1 MRYGIALGLVLIGG
15 CGTPR
20 QLPDPAWA
28 TASPLATD
36 PGRDLVWPDS
46 IWPTAS
52 PEALGLSRN
61 LVDSTVAVVG
71 NRLPELRALLF
82 VIGGRIV
89 VERYF
94 RGAQPAEA
102 VNVKSVTKS
111 VLSALI
117 GIALAQGVL
126 DSLNAP
132 VTKWLAPDLPDSADA
147 RVRELT
153 VRHLLT
159 MTGGF
164 EWQENGPITG
174 EWMRSPNQVRFMLGA
189 GMAASPGREFN
200 YSTGAVHLLA
210 VALSRATRMDLAA
223 YADSVLFGPIGVRR
237 GSWGRD
243 AEGQFEGGSE
253 LHLTPRDMAR
263 FGLLYLG
270 RGRWRNRQI
279 VPEAWV
285 LESTRPH
292 GRVDYGYLWSYLPEE
307 WGGPA
312 INALGYGGQLI
323 SIVPDANA
331 VIVMGSTIADP
342 SNPILAALRENLL
355 PMVRRSPQR
364 PTDTHAAARFAP

>member
-1 MRYGIALGLVLIGG
+1 MNGEAIARVALSLVLIGG
-15 CGTPR
+15 CGTSK
-20 QLPDPAWA
+20 QLPDPAWV

-36 PGRDLVWPDS
+36 RGRDLVWPDS
-46 IWPTAS
+46 TWSTTT
-52 PEALGLSRN
+52 PEAVGLSRN

-71 NRLPELRALLF
+71 NRLPELRALLV

-94 RGAQPAEA
+94 HGAQPAEPI
-102 VNVKSVTKS
+102 NTKSVTKS
-111 VLSALI
+111 VLSALT
-117 GIALAQGVL
+117 GIALGQGGL

-132 VTKWLAPDLPDSADA
+132 VTKWLAADLPDSTDA
-147 RVRELT
+147 RVGQLT

-164 EWQENGPITG
+164 EWQENGPITA

-189 GMAASPGREFN
+189 KLAASPGREFN
-200 YSTGAVHLLA
+200 YSTGAIHLLA
-210 VALSRATRMDLAA
+210 VALSRAMGTDLGA
-223 YADSVLFGPIGVRR
+223 YADTVLFGPIGVRR
-237 GSWGRD
+237 GPWGRD
-243 AEGQFEGGSE
+243 AQGNFEGGSE

-270 RGRWRNRQI
+270 RGRWKDRQI

-331 VIVMGSTIADP
+331 VIVLASTIADP

-355 PMVRRSPQR
+355 PMLR
-364 PTDTHAAARFAP
+364 PTEVR

>member
-1 MRYGIALGLVLIGG
+1 MRYGVGLGLVLIGG
-15 CGTPR
+15 CADGATPK
-20 QLPDPAWA
+20 QLPDPVWVP
-28 TASPLATD
+28 ASPLANE

-46 IWPTAS
+46 TWPTTT
-52 PEALGLSRN
+52 PEAVGLSRK
-61 LVDSTVAVVG
+61 LVDSTVAMVG
-71 NRLPELRALLF
+71 NRLPELRALLV

-94 RGAQPAEA
+94 RGARPAEP
-102 VNVKSVTKS
+102 VNTKSVTKS
-111 VLSALI
+111 VLSALT
-117 GIALAQGVL
+117 GIALTQGVL

-132 VTKWLAPDLPDSADA
+132 VTKWLAADIPDSADP
-147 RVRELT
+147 RVGQLT

-174 EWMRSPNQVRFMLGA
+174 EWMRSPNQVRFMLGTR
-189 GMAASPGREFN
+189 MAASPGREFN
-200 YSTGAVHLLA
+200 YSTGAVPLLA
-210 VALSRATRMDLAA
+210 VALSRATGMDLAE
-223 YADSVLFGPIGVRR
+223 YADTVLFGPIGVRP

-243 AEGQFEGGSE
+243 AQGHIEGGSE
-253 LHLTPRDMAR
+253 LYLTPRDMAR

-270 RGRWRNRQI
+270 RGRWKDRQI

-331 VIVMGSTIADP
+331 VIVMASAIADP
-342 SNPILAALRENLL
+342 SNPILGALRENLL
-355 PMVRRSPQR
+355 PMLR
-364 PTDTHAAARFAP
+364 

>member
-1 MRYGIALGLVLIGG
+1 VNDGAIARIALALILIEG
-15 CGTPR
+15 CGGATPK
-20 QLPDPAWA
+20 QLPDPAWV
-28 TASPLATD
+28 TASPLATN

-46 IWPTAS
+46 TWSTAS
-52 PEALGLSRN
+52 PEAVGLSQS
-61 LVDSTVAVVG
+61 LVDSTVAAVG
-71 NRLPELRALLF
+71 NRLPELRALLIA
-82 VIGGRIV
+82 IGGRIV

-111 VLSALI
+111 VLSALT
-117 GIALAQGVL
+117 GIALTQGAL

-132 VTKWLAPDLPDSADA
+132 VTKWLAADLPDSVDA
-147 RVRELT
+147 RVRRLT

-189 GMAASPGREFN
+189 VMAASPGREFN

-210 VALSRATRMDLAA
+210 VALARAAGMDLAA
-223 YADSVLFGPIGVRR
+223 YADTVLFEPIGVRR

-243 AEGQFEGGSE
+243 AQGHVEGGSE
-253 LHLTPRDMAR
+253 LYLTPRDMAR

-270 RGRWRNRQI
+270 RGRWKDRQI

-292 GRVDYGYLWSYLPEE
+292 GRVDYGYLWSYLPDE

-331 VIVMGSTIADP
+331 VIVMASTIADP
-342 SNPILAALRENLL
+342 SNPILGALRENLL
-355 PMVRRSPQR
+355 PMLRGTR
-364 PTDTHAAARFAP
+364 AR